1 MDKRTF
7 LKAGALTAGA
17 GILGNH
23 FSGNTYAMGIV
34 PGMDE
39 VSDGKEYTLPELP
52 YSYKALE
59 KAIDEQTMR
68 LHHDVHHAGYVKGL
82 NNATDKVNEMM
93 ANGDYSLV
101 KHWQREL
108 AFHGS
113 GHFLHTIF
121 WNNMTGSSSSMD
133 DEFVQLVQKSFPNEE
148 AFKDY
153 FLAAASKV
161 EGSGWGIL
169 AYQPITDKLVVLQ
182 AEKHQNLGQWV
193 SIPVLVVDVWE
204 HAYYLRYQNQR
215 SEYLQKWWG
224 IINWENVSER
234 IKYLR
239 NAFGNK

>member
-1 MDKRTF
+1 M
-7 LKAGALTAGA
+7 KAGALTAGA
-17 GILGNH
+17 GLLGNH

-34 PGMDE
+34 PGMDK
-39 VSDGKEYTLPELP
+39 VANGDEYILPELP
-52 YSYKALE
+52 YNYKDLD
-59 KAIDEQTMR
+59 KAIDEQTMK

-82 NNATDKVNEMM
+82 NNATQKINEMLG
-93 ANGDYSLV
+93 NGDFGLV

-121 WNNMTGSSSSMD
+121 WNNMSKDGGTMSN
-133 DEFVQLVQKSFPNEE
+133 ELAKLIQKSFDNDDTLRE
-148 AFKDY
+148 Y
-153 FLAAASKV
+153 FVAAASKV

-193 SIPVLVVDVWE
+193 SIPILVVDVWE

-215 SEYLQKWWG
+215 SEYIQKWWT

-234 IKYLR
+234 LKYLR
-239 NAFGNK
+239 AAFGNK